1 MGESGG
7 REAKYSPKVIPPKA
21 IAKPTSPSA
30 EVPLTAEEMW
40 GGVSEDDEE
49 PLSVPPASVA
59 TTFTPPARKG
69 DGLATVVDRS
79 ASASPSSRVLSE
91 PAVVQPSASAS
102 RDATRLQRILAG
114 SDAPAILNGLNFD
127 ELAEVADDCEKAA
140 ETLRFVLQR
149 QRELVASLMG

>member
-1 MGESGG
+1 MGVQQVCAQ
-7 REAKYSPKVIPPKA
+7 EAYRPDEDHV
-21 IAKPTSPSA
+21 
-30 EVPLTAEEMW
+30 LTAEEMW

-91 PAVVQPSASAS
+91 PAVVHPAVVH
-102 RDATRLQRILAG
+102 RDVTRLQRILAG

-127 ELAEVADDCEKAA
+127 ELAEVAD
-140 ETLRFVLQR
+140 
-149 QRELVASLMG
+149 